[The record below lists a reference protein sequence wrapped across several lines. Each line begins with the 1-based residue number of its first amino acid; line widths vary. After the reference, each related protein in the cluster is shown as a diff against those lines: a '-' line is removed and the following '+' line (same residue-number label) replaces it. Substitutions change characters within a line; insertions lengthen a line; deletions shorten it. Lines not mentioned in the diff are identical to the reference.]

1 MVAKMKRILVVEDEE
16 TIRDFVVINLQR
28 GGYTVTD
35 VATGEQALSAFTEAG
50 GDFDVMLLD
59 ITLPGIDGF
68 QVCKQLRAQSD
79 TLGIIFLTAKTQ
91 EMDKVSGLMMGA
103 DDYVTKP
110 FSPSELVAR
119 VDAIYRRVML
129 AASAPRMVI
138 IESGPFVLNA
148 KSRTLHKNGQLVD
161 LTQVEYQ
168 IIELLMRH
176 HGVAMERTTIL
187 SEVWGAQVYSDAK
200 IVDVNIRRLRVK
212 IEDEPSNPT
221 YIQTVWGYGYK
232 WCP

>member
-1 MVAKMKRILVVEDEE
+1 MKRILVVEDEE
-16 TIRDFVVINLQR
+16 AIRSFEVINLQR
-28 GGYTVTD
+28 NGYMVVD
-35 VATGEQALSAFTEAG
+35 VPDGEKALAAYDQAD
-50 GDFDVMLLD
+50 GDFDVVLLD

-68 QVCKQLRAQSD
+68 EVCKQLRARSA

-91 EMDKVSGLMMGA
+91 EMDKVEGLMMGA

-119 VDAIYRRVML
+119 VDAVYRRVRL
-129 AASAPRMVI
+129 AAASPQKTV
-138 IESGPFVLNA
+138 IESGPFVLNT
-148 KSRTLHKNGQLVD
+148 KSRTLQKIGKSID

-168 IIELLMRH
+168 IVELLMH
-176 HGVAMERTTIL
+176 NHGDAMERTKIL
-187 SEVWGAQVYSDAK
+187 SAVWGTDVYTDAK

-212 IEDEPSNPT
+212 IEDEPSNPA